1 MKYNVTA
8 TFNLDISEELAKNEW
23 DAAKFIRSIID
34 YIACDKE
41 DTYVGCIPKDFHQ
54 RMKAARIAEDE
65 LQTQAAIKRMFD
77 DYSKSEKK
85 NMSRFD
91 PSTTTLF

>member
-8 TFNLDISEELAKNEW
+8 TFNIDISEELAKNEW

-77 DYSKSEKK
+77 DYDRAEQKGKP
-85 NMSRFD
+85 RFE
-91 PSTTTLF
+91 PATTELL

>member
-8 TFNLDISEELAKNEW
+8 TFNIDISDEIAKNEW
-23 DAAKFIRSIID
+23 DAAKFIRNIID

-41 DTYVGCIPKDFHQ
+41 DTYVGCIPKEFHQ

-77 DYSKSEKK
+77 DYDKAEQK
-85 NMSRFD
+85 NKSRFE
-91 PSTTTLF
+91 PATTALF